1 MNDESGPGVSRRA
14 LLGGAA
20 AVAAV
25 AGTAALPP
33 ALRRAATAAP
43 APTATGTVADVG
55 HVVIFM
61 QENRAFDHYF
71 GSLNGVRGFGD
82 RNAVKLPTG
91 EPVWHQPASNA
102 AGTILPFRMD
112 TTTTSATCADAPAM
126 SWPVDLAI
134 WNGGR
139 YDRWNTARDPG
150 LGMGCFTRPDL
161 EFYYRLADEFTIC
174 DHYFQSTL
182 TETNPNRLHAFTGSN
197 GLSVGEG
204 AVMDNTTPDAG
215 FGWTTYAERLEA
227 AGVSWKV
234 YQEDDNFDD
243 NALAWFTT
251 FKRSRPGQPLHDRG
265 MARVADLVAAFGDD
279 VARGTLPQVSWIVAP
294 TALSEHAN
302 HRPADGENLTA
313 RLLAALA
320 ADPAVLA
327 RTVFVLNYD
336 ENGGFFDH
344 VPPPMPPTSEAD
356 GLSTVSTTG
365 EISAGKPI
373 GLGFRVPMIVVS
385 PWTRGGY
392 VCSEVFDHTS
402 VLRFCSRVF
411 GVPEPTIS
419 PWRRAVTGDLMSVFD
434 FTSARTGWPY
444 LPDTVGYRAR
454 AAAQCRELPAPEVPD
469 VQTLPVQEA
478 GHRRAR
484 ALPYAFEA
492 AGRVTPEAFWI
503 DMVNSGTTGQC
514 VHLYA
519 NAFRTDGP
527 WRHTVE
533 AGKSLSDY
541 FVAGTPKGSYDLS
554 LYGPNGLHRRFRGNR
569 LTATTAGNAD
579 PEVHAAADV
588 PNGCLT
594 LTMTNSGTAPCTVTV
609 AAGAYRTDG
618 PWTFHLPASASVRN
632 SWAITDSGWW
642 YDLTATADTADG
654 FLRRFAGHVEN
665 GAESITDPAV
675 GTPGTG
681 LR

>member
-1 MNDESGPGVSRRA
+1 MNDESRAGVSRRA

-20 AVAAV
+20 VAAAV

-33 ALRRAATAAP
+33 ALRRATAAP
-43 APTATGTVADVG
+43 APTGTGTIADVG

-82 RNAVKLPTG
+82 RNAVRLPTG

-126 SWPVDLAI
+126 NWPVDLAV

-161 EFYYRLADEFTIC
+161 EFYYRLADEFTVC

-182 TETNPNRLHAFTGSN
+182 TQTNPNRLHAFTGSN
-197 GLSVGEG
+197 GLSVGEA

-251 FKRSRPGQPLHDRG
+251 FKRSRPGQPLHDKG
-265 MARVADLVAAFGDD
+265 MARVADLVTAFADD

-344 VPPPMPPTSEAD
+344 VPPPVPPTSEAD
-356 GLSTVSTTG
+356 GLSTVSTAG

-454 AAAQCRELPAPEVPD
+454 AAAQCRDLPTPEVPD
-469 VQTLPVQEA
+469 VQTLPAQEA

-492 AGRVTPEAFWI
+492 TGRVTPEAFWI
-503 DMVNSGTTGQC
+503 DMVNSGTAGQC

-541 FVAGTPKGSYDLS
+541 FVAGTPEGSYDLS

-588 PNGCLT
+588 PNGHLT

-609 AAGAYRTDG
+609 TAGAYRTDG
-618 PWTFHLPASASVRN
+618 PWTFHLPASATVRN

-675 GTPGTG
+675 GTPGPG